1 MVSGEITAPT
11 PRPLAALSPLLT
23 PHSLYLHM
31 KKIVILISGRGSNMQ
46 ALLEA
51 KLPCRIAAV
60 ISNRADAEGL
70 GIAKAHGIPTAV
82 VEHRDY
88 ADRDSFDAA
97 LAKKID
103 TFHPDFVLLAGFM
116 RILTAG
122 FVTRYHGSLLNIH
135 PSLLPA
141 YSGINTHAR
150 ALHDGVKIHGCTVH
164 FVALEIDHGPIIIQA
179 AVPVLRDDTEQTL
192 AARVLHEEHRIYP
205 QAVRWLCQD
214 KVELNKQGQVIF
226 RYRKQSGFTL
236 VSPGL
241 E

>member
-1 MVSGEITAPT
+1 
-11 PRPLAALSPLLT
+11 
-23 PHSLYLHM
+23 M

-70 GIAKAHGIPTAV
+70 AIAKAHGLPTAV

-88 ADRDSFDAA
+88 ADRESFDAA
-97 LAKKID
+97 LAKTID
-103 TFHPDFVLLAGFM
+103 SFQPDIIALAGFM
-116 RILTAG
+116 RILTTG
-122 FVTRYHGSLLNIH
+122 FVTHYHGRLINIH

-141 YSGINTHAR
+141 YDGLDTHAR
-150 ALHDGVKIHGCTVH
+150 ALQDGVKIHGCTVH
-164 FVALEIDHGPIIIQA
+164 FVTHDLDHGPIIIQA

-192 AARVLHEEHRIYP
+192 AARVLYEEHRIYA
-205 QAVRWLCQD
+205 QAIRWLCKD
-214 KVELNKQGQVIF
+214 RVVLTEQGHAIL
-226 RYRKQSGFTL
+226 RHRKQSGFAL